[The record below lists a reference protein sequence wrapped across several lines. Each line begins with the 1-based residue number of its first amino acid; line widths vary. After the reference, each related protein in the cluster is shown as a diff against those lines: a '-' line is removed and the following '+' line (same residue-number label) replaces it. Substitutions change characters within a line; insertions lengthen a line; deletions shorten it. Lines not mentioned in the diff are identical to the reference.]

1 MERSGEAIA
10 MKRAFVFALS
20 VGAAAPALAQEVDV
34 EKAVQCQTLAQ
45 QFGDSLKAAK
55 ADDAT
60 KKAAADL
67 AKQGDQ
73 ACNGHNYDA
82 GMDQIRQALQ
92 QLGLK
97 PSR

>member
-1 MERSGEAIA
+1 LCLRWRS
-10 MKRAFVFALS
+10 
-20 VGAAAPALAQEVDV
+20 ALAQEVDV

-55 ADDAT
+55 ADDDA

-73 ACNGHNYDA
+73 ACNGHSYDA
-82 GMDQIRQALQ
+82 GMDQILQALQ
-92 QLGLK
+92 QVGLQ